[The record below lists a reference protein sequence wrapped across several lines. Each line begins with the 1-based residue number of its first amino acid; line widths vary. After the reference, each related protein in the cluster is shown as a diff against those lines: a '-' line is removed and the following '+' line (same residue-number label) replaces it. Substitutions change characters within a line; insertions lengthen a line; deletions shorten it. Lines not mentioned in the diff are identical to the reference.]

1 MLSVSLLSAIPAVF
15 SSEDEI
21 KSLSIFSASTMGPE
35 LINKIDAADAATIS
49 SFLSVK
55 YFSISGYVFSILL
68 FPAAIIASGETLSFL

>member
-1 MLSVSLLSAIPAVF
+1 MRIVLLSVSLLSAIPAVF

-21 KSLSIFSASTMGPE
+21 KSLSIFSASTTGPE
-35 LINKIDAADAATIS
+35 SMNKIEAADAATIS

-68 FPAAIIASGETLSFL
+68 FP

>member
-1 MLSVSLLSAIPAVF
+1 MLSVSLLSATPAVF

-21 KSLSIFSASTMGPE
+21 KSLSIFSASTIGPE
-35 LINKIDAADAATIS
+35 LMNKIEAADAATIS
-49 SFLSVK
+49 SSLLVK

>member
-21 KSLSIFSASTMGPE
+21 KSLSIFSASTIGPE